1 MKCESAR
8 EYFSD
13 LIEKSLE
20 LGKQVAVEAHL
31 AACPTCHAEFDCLQA
46 LWPHC
51 DTPLLEPPADLAR
64 RIRVALREENS
75 RRLARR
81 GFLKRI
87 GDRVFGA
94 MPLKVK
100 PGYSMAVAAVV
111 LVALPWAVK
120 LAAPDQFA
128 WFTTSVLGLQSKPVL
143 TGVSAIK
150 VTPVPNPADPSR
162 WDIRISGVKNTTFL
176 RVRQM
181 GANPVTSG
189 SEHTL
194 EATLR
199 ADEGMTVIAGRQIEA
214 GETTISVLPLPETS
228 ERGVNVVIVDIACGD
243 SRRVALFLP
252 TNRQLPPLTV
262 QPAQPQNYIMGLW
275 RVSNDFQAP
284 VVADVYL
291 RKEVPAT
298 SDSVVGLAEFAPRAE
313 VRLGGESPERVL
325 GQLGIAMNLDVR
337 QRNGI
342 TYLTRKPQ

>member
-20 LGKQVAVEAHL
+20 PGKQVAVEAHL
-31 AACPTCHAEFDCLQA
+31 AACPTCHAEFDGLQA
-46 LWPHC
+46 LWPHY
-51 DTPLLEPPADLAR
+51 DTPSFEPPADLTR

-81 GFLKRI
+81 GFLKRVS
-87 GDRVFGA
+87 DRVFNA
-94 MPLKVK
+94 IPAK
-100 PGYSMAVAAVV
+100 PGYAMAAAAVL
-111 LVALPWAVK
+111 LVALPGAVR

-150 VTPVPNPADPSR
+150 VTPVLNPADPSR
-162 WDIRISGVKNTTFL
+162 WDIRISGVKDTTFL

-189 SEHTL
+189 SEYAL
-194 EATLR
+194 DVRLR
-199 ADEGMTVIAGRQIEA
+199 ADQGMTVIAGRQIEA
-214 GETTISVLPLPETS
+214 GETTISALPLPETS
-228 ERGVNVVIVDIACGD
+228 KRGVNVVIVDLARGD

-262 QPAQPQNYIMGLW
+262 QPAQPQNYITGLW

-298 SDSVVGLAEFAPRAE
+298 RESVVGLAEFAPQAE
-313 VRLGGESPERVL
+313 LRIGGESPERAL
-325 GQLGIAMNLDVR
+325 GRLGAAANLDVSH
-337 QRNGI
+337 RNGI